1 MISLLTQK
9 DTEKVMEYLK
19 NDSIA
24 GAFLMGNVLEFGL
37 DNCKDMRRCG
47 DYYGYFSK
55 GDLIGILPFYNMGS
69 CIPLFVDE
77 KAIGPFDEMM
87 IQRPFEVLLGM
98 QKYVKPLYDAI
109 SGGKNT
115 LMYQESS
122 YFVNNKFAPFTL
134 KNVTFAKAD
143 EMDKN
148 KVVAFVKEAFWQGF
162 GHNYSVEETQ
172 KFLEQLAK
180 EEEFLFLMVEDKII
194 AQAYI
199 QATTKE
205 INQIGGVFTIVEE
218 RGKGYCRAIV
228 SELCQNIIARDK
240 TPSLIVRKD
249 NVSAIRAYASLGF
262 THFDEYLLIKFR
274 I

>member
-1 MISLLTQK
+1 MISLLTQR
-9 DTEKVMEYLK
+9 DTAKVIQYLE

-37 DNCKDMRRCG
+37 DNCKEHRRCG

-55 GDLIGILPFYNMGS
+55 GDLLGILPFYNMGS

-77 KAIGPFDEMM
+77 TVIGPFADMM
-87 IQRPFEVLLGM
+87 MKRSFEVLMGM
-98 QKYVKPLYDAI
+98 QKDVKPLYDAI

-134 KNVTFAKAD
+134 KNITFTKAD

-148 KVVAFVKEAFWQGF
+148 KVIAFVKEAYWQGF
-162 GHNYSVEETQ
+162 GHNYSVEETR
-172 KFLEQLAK
+172 KFLEQRNR
-180 EEEFLFLMVEDKII
+180 EEEFLFLVAEDKII

-218 RGKGYCRAIV
+218 RGKGYCKAIV

-249 NVSAIRAYASLGF
+249 NVSAIRAYTSLGF